1 MKSDLDALMQE
12 KNLDALVVLGA
23 AEHNPP
29 MYYFTGGGHI
39 SAAIIVKK
47 RGAEPI
53 LFYNDMERDE
63 AAKTGLQTKSLSAY
77 PFMDL
82 LKEANGDKEMVG
94 ALRFHHL
101 LTDLGLTKGRI
112 GIYGHVEIS
121 GALAALTRLQ
131 RLLPDLE
138 LVGENAMDSVF
149 IRAMETKDERDVERI
164 RQMGK
169 VTTEVVRRTA
179 EYLTSRDVR
188 ADEVLLKEDGS
199 PLTVGDVHAQ
209 IRLWVAEL
217 GAELPEG
224 FIFSVGRDAGVP
236 HSIGNPED
244 LMRLGQTIIYDIYPA
259 ERGGGYFYDFT
270 RTWSLGYAT
279 PEAEEL
285 YGQVQ
290 EIFNRLMEN
299 FDLNTPFKDYQR
311 MTCEYF
317 ESKGHKS
324 QLNTKGPLDGYV
336 HSLGHGVGLNIHE
349 RPFSGLD
356 ADESHRLAPGVVVT
370 SEPGLYYPEKGMGF
384 RIEDTIWVRPDGRM
398 EILADYPYD
407 FVLPMKKWKP
417 TSPKPPKKK

>member
-1 MKSDLDALMQE
+1 
-12 KNLDALVVLGA
+12 
-23 AEHNPP
+23 
-29 MYYFTGGGHI
+29 
-39 SAAIIVKK
+39 
-47 RGAEPI
+47 
-53 LFYNDMERDE
+53 
-63 AAKTGLQTKSLSAY
+63 
-77 PFMDL
+77 
-82 LKEANGDKEMVG
+82 
-94 ALRFHHL
+94 
-101 LTDLGLTKGRI
+101 
-112 GIYGHVEIS
+112 
-121 GALAALTRLQ
+121 
-131 RLLPDLE
+131 
-138 LVGENAMDSVF
+138 
-149 IRAMETKDERDVERI
+149 
-164 RQMGK
+164 
-169 VTTEVVRRTA
+169 
-179 EYLTSRDVR
+179 LTSREVR

-199 PLTVGDVHAQ
+199 PLTVGDVHSK

-224 FIFSVGRDAGVP
+224 FIFSIGRDAGVP

-279 PEAEEL
+279 PEAQEL

-290 EIFNRLMEN
+290 EIFNRLLEN

-317 ESKGHKS
+317 ESKGHKT

-349 RPFSGLD
+349 RPSSGLD
-356 ADESHRLAPGVVVT
+356 ADESHRLASGVVIT

-384 RIEDTIWVRPDGRM
+384 RIEDTLWVRPDGKM

-407 FVLPMKKWKP
+407 FILPMKKWKQ
-417 TSPKPPKKK
+417 T